1 MDRTHAQVIIESH
14 LGLDDSEIA
23 LALETLGFQALSTEA
38 LDLIA
43 KSQVSRVKAIQ
54 SSRPSLFGKADIS
67 ARSFNHCGTQG
78 GR

>member
-1 MDRTHAQVIIESH
+1 MDRAHAQKIIESH
-14 LGLDDSEIA
+14 LGLDDSEIN

-43 KSQVSRVKAIQ
+43 GSQVTRVQALHQ
-54 SSRPSLFGKADIS
+54 T
-67 ARSFNHCGTQG
+67 RSNVCHGTDSQDHHRHSTRTE